1 MKRYISIFEEITY
14 LWNSVVYLVKNGD
27 LDIECSQL
35 EGRAEKSG
43 AIVVSLADD
52 LVGYGLSDK
61 LYQYLKQFP

>member
-14 LWNSVVYLVKNGD
+14 LWNSVVNLVKNGD
-27 LDIECSQL
+27 LDIECRQL
-35 EGRAEKSG
+35 EGRVEKSG

>member
-14 LWNSVVYLVKNGD
+14 LWNSVVNPVKNGD
-27 LDIECSQL
+27 LDIECRQL
-35 EGRAEKSG
+35 EGRVEKSG

>member
-14 LWNSVVYLVKNGD
+14 LWNSVVNLVKNGD
-27 LDIECSQL
+27 LDIECRQL
-35 EGRAEKSG
+35 EGRVEKSG

-61 LYQYLKQFP
+61 LYQYLKQFR